1 MHSCRLAIEYRK
13 GITVLNG
20 AVSEWWERER
30 DGRGVGLGKL
40 AFKWNSLLFH
50 LSKEAANF
58 QRHQFTVRFKYVWQC
73 TLSLPSTPF
82 LSPPSILHPRRSPWQ
97 GSLRWFWHAH
107 TLHTD
112 QQSARVAPSDRG
124 GAVCGVQIKIPL
136 WRLGNSIIF
145 HLLHGHASWH
155 WQLVPLVVVVA
166 VVNN

>member
-1 MHSCRLAIEYRK
+1 MEQW
-13 GITVLNG
+13 
-20 AVSEWWERER
+20 VSDERES
-30 DGRGVGLGKL
+30 DGRGVGVGKL

-82 LSPPSILHPRRSPWQ
+82 LSPSAILHPQ
-97 GSLRWFWHAH
+97 GPLDREVYADFGTH
-107 TLHTD
+107 TLCILISN
-112 QQSARVAPSDRG
+112 QRGLLRQDRG